1 MTIALNNLSP
11 KPRSKASK
19 KRIGRGN
26 ASGHGTFCCRGKK
39 GQRSRSGGK
48 SGLKLRGLKKA
59 IKAFPKFSKLKRSS
73 PKMAIV
79 NLRDIG
85 DKFNEGDI
93 VTPQDMVKAGL
104 LKSFKK
110 GVKVLSSPISDK
122 KTSLKKK
129 LTIKA
134 YAFSA
139 KAIEEVEKAKGKII
153 IL

>member
-1 MTIALNNLSP
+1 MTIALNNISP
-11 KPRSKASK
+11 KPKSRTSK

-59 IKAFPKFSKLKRSS
+59 VKAFPKFSKLKSS
-73 PKMAIV
+73 PNMPVVSLGNIE
-79 NLRDIG
+79 
-85 DKFNEGDI
+85 DKFKDGDI

-110 GVKVLSSPISDK
+110 GVKILSSPNSPK
-122 KTSLKKK
+122 KIGLKKK

-139 KAIEEVEKAKGKII
+139 KAIEEIEEAKGKII